1 MVQLSLW
8 WLTVFLWSL
17 KSVLCE
23 QFQPPQVWEN
33 VEFKRLV
40 DVEHVY
46 TIESLELTI
55 KNIDNNANS
64 EYFLALP
71 KSTFDHLSIFSVQL
85 KDKQVFID
93 SGFIEQTTQLE
104 DGSEVAYGII
114 QFPTPIEPNEDVVFN
129 INMSYNVGGVPFPEH
144 IALTDEQH
152 LLLSTTRYPLS
163 AYETKRGTTE
173 FFGSDD
179 FQEFHPAKGYE
190 LEKRAPGLIGTWD
203 NIRAF
208 DKGPELQ
215 VLYSH
220 NVPMKQVVNLQRD
233 VWVSHWAG
241 TIQFEEYYEL
251 LNSGARLNKGF
262 SRLEHMLDQQN
273 MKLSHYCG
281 VLEMNLPE
289 DSSEHYFTDKVGMV
303 TTFRILGDNIYL
315 KPRYPIFGGWKYNF
329 TTGWTNPLTNFLRVS
344 EGGDHSYIISVPLLN
359 GPEDTIYDDV
369 TLSLYLPE
377 GAKVET
383 IGSATPSINTDVTA
397 QKSYL
402 DLNNGHVKVTL
413 NFKNLIDQVGT
424 GELLVK
430 YTYDH
435 ETAYK
440 KPLNVAIYIFTAL
453 MGFFFLKSVNLNV
466 SN

>member
-1 MVQLSLW
+1 MVQLSIW
-8 WLTVFLWSL
+8 WLTTAFLWSL
-17 KSVLCE
+17 KFVLCD
-23 QFQPPQVWEN
+23 QFQPPKVWEN

-46 TIESLELTI
+46 TTESLELTV
-55 KNIDNNANS
+55 KNLGDNVNS

-71 KSTFDHLSIFSVQL
+71 KSTFDQLSVFSVQL
-85 KDKQVFID
+85 KDKPVFIN
-93 SGFIEQTTQLE
+93 SSFIEQTTQLE
-104 DGSEVAYGII
+104 DGSEVAYAIV
-114 QFPTPIEPNEDVVFN
+114 QFPTPIEPNENVAFN
-129 INMSYNVGGVPFPEH
+129 VNLSYNLVGVPFPKH

-152 LLLSTTRYPLS
+152 LLLSTARYPLS
-163 AYETKRGTTE
+163 AYETKVGVTE
-173 FFGSDD
+173 LFGSDN
-179 FQEFHPAKGYE
+179 FEEFHAPEGYE
-190 LEKRAPGLIGTWD
+190 LEKREPGLSSTWD

-220 NVPMKQVVNLQRD
+220 NLPMKEVVNLQRD

-251 LNSGARLNKGF
+251 LNSGAQLNKGF
-262 SRLEHMLDQQN
+262 SRLEHMVDQQN
-273 MKLSHYCG
+273 MRLSHYCS

-303 TTFRILGDNIYL
+303 TTSRILGDNIYL

-329 TTGWTNPLTNFLRVS
+329 TIGWTNPLSNFLRAS
-344 EGGDHSYIISVPLLN
+344 EGGGDSYIISVPLLN
-359 GPEDTIYDDV
+359 GPTDTVYDDV

-377 GAKVET
+377 GAKVHGIE
-383 IGSATPSINTDVTA
+383 ATTLPVKTDIST

-413 NFKNLIDQVGT
+413 DYKNLIDQVGT

-430 YTYDH
+430 YTYDQ
-435 ETAYK
+435 ESAYR
-440 KPLNVAIYIFTAL
+440 KPLNIAIYIFTADR
-453 MGFFFLKSVNLNV
+453 KSVV
-466 SN
+466 